1 MKKEN
6 LVKRL
11 GKGLGKKVL
20 PYFMAGALAFLNYG
34 CGDVN
39 EFVESKPEKPEEP
52 VVMLAPVAMLTAN
65 PTEGDAP
72 LNVRLDGSGSYART
86 LGAKVEEY
94 RLDAD
99 GDGNPDIISEQPEMD
114 YTYEEAGTYNASLKV
129 VDSNKKISEN
139 EALEKIV
146 VKLVDPK
153 KPVAIL
159 TANPTEGKVPLN
171 VRLDASGSYAREG
184 SLVNYY
190 WDVEGDGIIDL
201 TTSGASGVHIDYTY
215 EEVGEYDPIVV
226 VEDSQGKKSNE
237 AKLLEKIIVSE
248 EEIIPLDQIAF
259 ARWDVITE
267 DNWDQHIYVG
277 DLIKTAEGIDT
288 LVNINRL
295 TQSTQDLEPA
305 WSPDG
310 EKIAFTSNRDGNIR
324 LYTMNADGTEQ
335 TILTPNMEHASDS
348 SWSPDGTK
356 IAFSYMD
363 SGFSGIALID
373 PDYGGL
379 EYLVEEPY
387 VGYLVGCP
395 SWSPDGNWITFYTQR
410 DGNMEIYKVE
420 INNKENQIN
429 LTNSPAY
436 DVSPD
441 WSPDGNRIAF
451 VSDPSPY
458 DEFYEL
464 EVYLINSDGSNKFQL
479 TNNSAKDL
487 DPDWSPD
494 GSKLVFA
501 RRESPAT
508 TQDIWVMNADGT
520 NERKVLG
527 SENHDRYPAW
537 KPKKED

>member
-1 MKKEN
+1 MTRKN

-65 PTEGDAP
+65 PTEGKAP
-72 LNVRLDGSGSYART
+72 LNVRLDGSESHALTPQSYIVYYHWDVNGDRIIDVTT
-86 LGAKVEEY
+86 LESY
-94 RLDAD
+94 I
-99 GDGNPDIISEQPEMD
+99 NH
-114 YTYEEAGTYNASLKV
+114 TYEAG
-129 VDSNKKISEN
+129 E
-139 EALEKIV
+139 
-146 VKLVDPK
+146 
-153 KPVAIL
+153 
-159 TANPTEGKVPLN
+159 
-171 VRLDASGSYAREG
+171 
-184 SLVNYY
+184 
-190 WDVEGDGIIDL
+190 
-201 TTSGASGVHIDYTY
+201 H
-215 EEVGEYDPIVV
+215 DPILV
-226 VEDSQGKKSNE
+226 VEDSQGQKSKE
-237 AKLLEKIIVSE
+237 AKLLEKIVVNE
-248 EEIIPLDQIAF
+248 DIIHLDKIAF

-277 DLIKTAEGIDT
+277 DLIKTAAGDT
-288 LVNINRL
+288 LVNLNRL

-324 LYTMNADGTEQ
+324 LYIMNADGTEQ

-373 PDYGGL
+373 LDYGGL
-379 EYLVEEPY
+379 EYLVEELY
-387 VGYLVGCP
+387 AGYFVGRP
-395 SWSPDGNWITFYTQR
+395 RWSPDGNWITFYTNR

-420 INNKENQIN
+420 VNNKENQIN

-436 DVSPD
+436 DVSPS
-441 WSPDGNRIAF
+441 WSPDGSRIAF
-451 VSDPSPY
+451 VSDPNPY
-458 DEFYEL
+458 DEFYEA
-464 EVYLINSDGSNKFQL
+464 EIYLINPDGSNKFQL

-520 NERKVLG
+520 NERKVLK
-527 SENHDRYPAW
+527 SENHDRFPAW
-537 KPKKED
+537 KPKIED

>member
-1 MKKEN
+1 MAREN
-6 LVKRL
+6 LLKKL
-11 GKGLGKKVL
+11 GKQVSKKVL
-20 PYFMAGALAFLNYG
+20 PYVLSSFLAFGVSAHYG
-34 CGDVN
+34 CDN
-39 EFVESKPEKPEEP
+39 FVGPNSEKPEEP
-52 VVMLAPVAMLTAN
+52 VVTQPVARLTAE
-65 PTEGDAP
+65 PTEGKVP
-72 LNVRLDGSGSYART
+72 LEVYFNGGESTCDPNCFL
-86 LGAKVEEY
+86 KEY
-94 RLDAD
+94 RLDFD
-99 GDGNPDIISEQPEMD
+99 GDGDIDKVSGQPGI
-114 YTYEEAGTYNASLKV
+114 YHTYEEAGTYEASLIV
-129 VDSNKKISEN
+129 VDSQGRRSNK
-139 EALEKIV
+139 ALENIV
-146 VKLVDPK
+146 V
-153 KPVAIL
+153 
-159 TANPTEGKVPLN
+159 NEN
-171 VRLDASGSYAREG
+171 VLG
-184 SLVNYY
+184 
-190 WDVEGDGIIDL
+190 
-201 TTSGASGVHIDYTY
+201 
-215 EEVGEYDPIVV
+215 
-226 VEDSQGKKSNE
+226 
-237 AKLLEKIIVSE
+237 
-248 EEIIPLDQIAF
+248 QIAF

-267 DNWDQHIYVG
+267 DDWDQHVYVG

-305 WSPDG
+305 WFPDG
-310 EKIAFTSNRDGNIR
+310 SKIVFTSNRDGNIR
-324 LYTMNADGTEQ
+324 IWIMNADGTEQ
-335 TILTPNMEHASDS
+335 TILTPNMEHASDP

-387 VGYLVGCP
+387 AGYLVGCP

-420 INNKENQIN
+420 VNNKQNQIN

-441 WSPDGNRIAF
+441 WSPDGSRIAF
-451 VSDPSPY
+451 ISDPNPY

-464 EVYLINSDGSNKFQL
+464 EIYSINPEGGSKFQL

-508 TQDIWVMNADGT
+508 TQDIWIINADGT
-520 NERKVLG
+520 NERKVLE

-537 KPKKED
+537 KPN

>member
-72 LNVRLDGSGSYART
+72 LEVSFDGSESYA
-86 LGAKVEEY
+86 LEGDLEKY
-94 RLDAD
+94 LWDFD
-99 GDGNPDIISEQPEMD
+99 GDGNIDATTLGALINDI
-114 YTYEEAGTYNASLKV
+114 YENAGEYNASLIV
-129 VDSNKKISEN
+129 VDSNGQESDK
-139 EALEKIV
+139 ALEKIV
-146 VKLVDPK
+146 VKFVESK
-153 KPVAIL
+153 KPIAML
-159 TANPTEGKVPLN
+159 TANPTEGDAPLE
-171 VRLDASGSYAREG
+171 VSFDGSESYA
-184 SLVNYY
+184 L
-190 WDVEGDGIIDL
+190 EGDLEKYLWDFDGDGNIDA
-201 TTSGASGVHIDYTY
+201 TTLGALINDIY
-215 EEVGEYDPIVV
+215 ENAGEYNASLIVV
-226 VEDSQGKKSNE
+226 DSNGQESDK
-237 AKLLEKIIVSE
+237 ALEKIVVN
-248 EEIIPLDQIAF
+248 EEIAPLDQIAF

-277 DLIKTAEGIDT
+277 DLIKTAAGDT
-288 LVNINRL
+288 LVNLNRL

-324 LYTMNADGTEQ
+324 LYIMNADGTEQ

-373 PDYGGL
+373 PGYGGL

-387 VGYLVGCP
+387 AGYFVGRP
-395 SWSPDGNWITFYTQR
+395 RWSPDGNWITFYTNR

-420 INNKENQIN
+420 VNNKENQIN

-436 DVSPD
+436 DVSPS
-441 WSPDGNRIAF
+441 WSPDGSRIAF
-451 VSDPSPY
+451 VSDPNPN
-458 DEFYEL
+458 DEFYEA
-464 EVYLINSDGSNKFQL
+464 EIYLINPDGGSKIQL

-494 GSKLVFA
+494 GLKLVFA

-508 TQDIWVMNADGT
+508 TQDIWIMNADGT
-520 NERKVLG
+520 NERKVLE
-527 SENHDRYPAW
+527 SENHDRFPAW